1 MEKAISIFLFSLFVY
16 GCSSNDE
23 IQLTKDDY
31 LIFGHFYGY
40 CIGEGCVEIFKL
52 TNEKLYED
60 SNDNYANEPFNFEV
74 LDTTKFEVVKDLI
87 DYFPTKLLSEKES
100 TLGYPDCADGGGL
113 FIEYSRNGTVKSW
126 KIDQIKGN
134 VPSYLHNFMDKVNEK
149 ISLINK

>member
-1 MEKAISIFLFSLFVY
+1 MEKAISIFLLSLFVY

-23 IQLTKDDY
+23 IQLTKGDY

-40 CIGEGCVEIFKL
+40 CIGESCVEIFKL

-74 LDTTKFEVVKDLI
+74 LDTTKFEAVKDLI

-100 TLGYPDCADGGGL
+100 TLGCPDYADAGGL

-126 KIDQIKGN
+126 RIDQIKGN

-149 ISLINK
+149 ISLINE

>member
-1 MEKAISIFLFSLFVY
+1 MEKAISIFLLSLFVY

-23 IQLTKDDY
+23 IQLTKGDY
-31 LIFGHFYGY
+31 LIFGHFYGF
-40 CIGEGCVEIFKL
+40 CIGESCVETFKL

-74 LDTTKFEVVKDLI
+74 LDTTKFEAVKDLI
-87 DYFPTKLLSEKES
+87 DYFPTKLLSEEES
-100 TLGYPDCADGGGL
+100 TLGCPDCADAGGL

-126 KIDQIKGN
+126 RIDQIKGN

-149 ISLINK
+149 ISLINE